1 MMTGNNRADA
11 VYAVVSAQQNFT
23 LLSDD
28 EKKTVQANLRIVFG
42 ADLAYVVGN
51 AQVNPGSLT
60 DPAGAAVSTTGSPA
74 AQTGFVTSATKI
86 TGLGTL
92 S

>member
-11 VYAVVSAQQNFT
+11 VYTVVSSQQNFGM
-23 LLSDD
+23 LSQA
-28 EKKTVQANLRIVFG
+28 EQATVKANLRIVFA
-42 ADLAYVVGN
+42 ADLAYIVAS

-60 DPAGAAVSTTGSPA
+60 DPAGASVATTGSPA
-74 AQTGFVTSATKI
+74 AQSGFVTSSTPI